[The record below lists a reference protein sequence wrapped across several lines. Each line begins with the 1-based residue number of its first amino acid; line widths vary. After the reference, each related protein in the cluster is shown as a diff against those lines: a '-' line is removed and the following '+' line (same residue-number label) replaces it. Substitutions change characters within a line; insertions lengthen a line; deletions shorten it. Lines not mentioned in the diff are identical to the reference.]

1 MSARQG
7 FGGIGE
13 NRTGIGS
20 RTVTRN
26 LSTSGERNENAM
38 MSDEI
43 RSEVRRIVPTLTDD
57 RFKGQSGKI
66 AVLGGCFEYTGAP
79 YFAAFAAL
87 AVGAD
92 LSHVFCSTSA
102 APIIKQ
108 YSPDLLVHPYFLQ
121 RSDLLQQVKVTAQQQ
136 QPVSPGTL
144 GGLAANHMI
153 SAEQADVAAQT
164 AAAAVHVAEA
174 TAEVESWFNR
184 LDCLVVGPGLG
195 RDPLLLDIARS
206 VILRA
211 KATKMPLVLDGD
223 GLFLVAREPELVAG
237 YTNCVLTP
245 NLNEFRRLASTMGV
259 SLHGPNN
266 DRSSKLLEVT
276 AHLRG
281 PTLVSKGPVDAICD
295 GKVTMICNASGGAKR
310 CGSQGDILAGTIATF
325 ISWTLAFLDTAKQSA
340 EVEVVILPEINPMV
354 LASYGACLVTRT
366 AAAYAFAA
374 RKRAMVASDMLA
386 LLGSAMEMLFDTA
399 GGTGAAGPAGPG
411 APGQGLLQAHVPAP
425 STSIGVGGPV
435 GVLEL
440 PGAT

>member
-1 MSARQG
+1 MSARQASA
-7 FGGIGE
+7 GIAE

-26 LSTSGERNENAM
+26 LSSSGERNENAM

-57 RFKGQSGKI
+57 RFKGQSGKV

-79 YFAAFAAL
+79 YFAALAAL

-121 RSDLLQQVKVTAQQQ
+121 RSDLLQ
-136 QPVSPGTL
+136 
-144 GGLAANHMI
+144 H
-153 SAEQADVAAQT
+153 
-164 AAAAVHVAEA
+164 
-174 TAEVESWFNR
+174 VESWFNR

-211 KATKMPLVLDGD
+211 KAAKMPLVLDGD

-325 ISWTLAFLDTAKQSA
+325 ISWTLAFLDSARQSA

-374 RKRAMVASDMLA
+374 RKRAMVASDMLGQ
-386 LLGSAMEMLFDTA
+386 LGSAMEMLFDTA
-399 GGTGAAGPAGPG
+399 GGTATAGTVGPG
-411 APGQGLLQAHVPAP
+411 LQGQGLLQAHISANTP
-425 STSIGVGGPV
+425 SIGVGVSSG
-435 GVLEL
+435 GS
-440 PGAT
+440 

>member
-1 MSARQG
+1 MSARPA
-7 FGGIGE
+7 GGESRPGL
-13 NRTGIGS
+13 GS
-20 RTVTRN
+20 RQVTRN
-26 LSTSGERNENAM
+26 LSASGDRNDGNAM

-43 RSEVRRIVPTLTDD
+43 RSEVRRIVPALTDD

-66 AVLGGCFEYTGAP
+66 AVLGGCTEYTGAP

-92 LSHVFCSTSA
+92 LSHVFCSTRA
-102 APIIKQ
+102 APVIQQ
-108 YSPDLLVHPYFLQ
+108 YSPDLLVHPYFMQ
-121 RSDLLQQVKVTAQQQ
+121 TADLMQTLKPSPVADSTA
-136 QPVSPGTL
+136 TTT
-144 GGLAANHMI
+144 N
-153 SAEQADVAAQT
+153 T
-164 AAAAVHVAEA
+164 AAAAGSGPSPAATSTSAAAAQAAAAAAHVAEA

-211 KATKMPLVLDGD
+211 RAAKLPLVLDGD

-245 NLNEFRRLASTMGV
+245 NLNEFRRLSSTLGV

-276 AHLRG
+276 SHLQG

-325 ISWTLAFLDTAKQSA
+325 IAWTLAFLEAARKAA
-340 EVEVVILPEINPMV
+340 EVDVVILPEINPMV

-366 AAAYAFAA
+366 AAAYAFAS

-386 LLGSAMEMLFDTA
+386 QLGSAMEMLFDSA
-399 GGTGAAGPAGPG
+399 GGAGA
-411 APGQGLLQAHVPAP
+411 
-425 STSIGVGGPV
+425 GG
-435 GVLEL
+435 G
-440 PGAT
+440 

>member
-1 MSARQG
+1 MPSFPLQG
-7 FGGIGE
+7 L
-13 NRTGIGS
+13 GS
-20 RTVTRN
+20 RQVTRN
-26 LSTSGERNENAM
+26 LSNSGDRGDGNAM

-43 RSEVRRIVPTLTDD
+43 RSEVRRIVPTLSDE

-66 AVLGGCFEYTGAP
+66 AVLGGCVEYTGAP

-87 AVGAD
+87 SVGAD
-92 LSHVFCSTSA
+92 ISHVFCSASA
-102 APIIKQ
+102 APVIKQ

-121 RSDLLQQVKVTAQQQ
+121 TSELVQQMKSTPQLPVATSVGDAASPVQVAQ
-136 QPVSPGTL
+136 S
-144 GGLAANHMI
+144 
-153 SAEQADVAAQT
+153 AAQ
-164 AAAAVHVAEA
+164 AAAAAAHVAEA

-211 KATKMPLVLDGD
+211 RAHKMPLVLDGD
-223 GLFLVAREPELVAG
+223 GLFLVAREPDLVSG

-245 NLNEFRRLASTMGV
+245 NLNEFRRLASTLGV

-325 ISWTLAFLDTAKQSA
+325 IAWTLAFLESARKSA
-340 EVEVVILPEINPMV
+340 EMEVVILPEINPMV
-354 LASYGACLVTRT
+354 LASYGACLVART
-366 AAAYAFAA
+366 AAAYAFAQ
-374 RKRAMVASDMLA
+374 RKRSMVASDMLIQ
-386 LLGSAMEMLFDTA
+386 LGSAMEMLFDTA
-399 GGTGAAGPAGPG
+399 GSTGAAGVVGGGGGAGS
-411 APGQGLLQAHVPAP
+411 AAQQGLMQAHTAGAA
-425 STSIGVGGPV
+425 GVGAGGGP
-435 GVLEL
+435 
-440 PGAT
+440 

>member
-1 MSARQG
+1 
-7 FGGIGE
+7 
-13 NRTGIGS
+13 
-20 RTVTRN
+20 
-26 LSTSGERNENAM
+26 M

-66 AVLGGCFEYTGAP
+66 AVLGGCYEYTGAP

-87 AVGAD
+87 AAGAD

-121 RSDLLQQVKVTAQQQ
+121 RSDLLQQVKAASTSQLASAAGAPAAMSSIPLV
-136 QPVSPGTL
+136 PGD
-144 GGLAANHMI
+144 
-153 SAEQADVAAQT
+153 QADVAAQT
-164 AAAAVHVAEA
+164 AAAAAHVAEA

-211 KATKMPLVLDGD
+211 KAAKMPMVLDGD

-325 ISWTLAFLDTAKQSA
+325 ISWTLAFLDSARQSA

-374 RKRAMVASDMLA
+374 RKRAMVASDMLSQ
-386 LLGSAMEMLFDTA
+386 LGSAMEMLFDTA
-399 GGTGAAGPAGPG
+399 GGTGAAGAAASQG
-411 APGQGLLQAHVPAP
+411 AQGQGLLQAHVAAP
-425 STSIGVGGPV
+425 TAGMGVPGG
-435 GVLEL
+435 GS
-440 PGAT
+440 